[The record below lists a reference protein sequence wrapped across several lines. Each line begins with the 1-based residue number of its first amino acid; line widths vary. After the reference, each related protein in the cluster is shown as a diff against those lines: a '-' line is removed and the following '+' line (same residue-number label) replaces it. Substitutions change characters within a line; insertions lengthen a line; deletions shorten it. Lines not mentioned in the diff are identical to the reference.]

1 MVTKLLGMYGEDV
14 ITTVHARIGL
24 PNSTALDYAAHYG
37 HVNVV
42 RLLAPIHPPAPFSH
56 TQYLSLA
63 LVEAVV
69 GKNTDISEYVIS
81 RGADVNF
88 WADNAIFSMVHY
100 AVLSYDLAVV
110 QLLLAHGSD
119 PNGRSQSLPLF
130 GAVSTQNMDIMETL
144 VQAGADIHAR
154 DADGCNVL
162 STEARFFTL
171 SAGGR
176 SLCIGSPSLRY
187 FDKLDHNG
195 ETAVNLAMNQAATI
209 KGFSEIVKVLR
220 PSVQNLVLQA
230 RIAEW
235 WERAV

>member
-1 MVTKLLGMYGEDV
+1 MHGEDML
-14 ITTVHARIGL
+14 TTVQARIGL

-130 GAVSTQNMDIMETL
+130 VAVSTRSMDIVETL
-144 VQAGADIHAR
+144 VQAGADIHAL

-162 STEARFFTL
+162 GHCRSVEFLRFFLERGVDPDKDHLDGSTALHTL
-171 SAGGR
+171 R
-176 SLCIGSPSLRY
+176 R
-187 FDKLDHNG
+187 
-195 ETAVNLAMNQAATI
+195 
-209 KGFSEIVKVLR
+209 R
-220 PSVQNLVLQA
+220 PFPLHWKPFVALL
-230 RIAEW
+230 
-235 WERAV
+235 